1 MSTRTKLLLAL
12 ENAKKHLATT
22 NEQGLSNTQTTGL
35 EQTNQTKSKLNIL
48 TGGTYSPPAR
58 RKSLLSRVG
67 VANRP
72 TYDLIADGILG
83 KNEDYQPKL
92 SLSKTGGEV
101 SSLVAER
108 LKNLRERTL
117 SKISSETNF
126 AESSFFGFESDG
138 TPIWSSVVSG
148 HRGVEEGLHHH
159 TKQAKTNLSHHSI
172 HLPVIV
178 DWPKTL
184 QYSNHQTFKNWST
197 TTENRRATQ
206 LSERVID
213 SPQESLNPLILI
225 GDSQTGKS
233 HLIHAIGQAVLLRD
247 QGPVYFLR
255 GDDLPDVL
263 DVENTWS
270 DVFAN
275 SVMLLIDDIDLILSD
290 QEVANSIGRM
300 LDYALNM
307 NVHVVVT
314 ARSSPEDWPASSLW
328 DILRGGVRSILSPV
342 GAGSLMLYARKL
354 SNERNLML
362 SDEQLALIVTDG
374 DVSWRATKSGI
385 DKIEAAIN
393 SGDKLLDTVDV
404 YKLLNDIHSDN
415 EDYLEESKSENVED
429 IANRLISSVIDVV
442 YSDEEPVGIEI
453 TTTLPELSDDYT
465 PPEIDIESFIGK
477 QTDLVEAHIKKT
489 LDELTPEAPS
499 VIDVHD
505 RDKHLVAKMNRIV
518 KQDHAKAAEILTELD
533 MSIDEKF
540 AFSDSEVNQNTGRLI
555 ELESMLLDLANRT
568 SDASLEGLID
578 IADELRGLENQLV
591 SLDPERDPL
600 PEFIGDDLDSYTPDD
615 EWNIDSTD
623 VSAESLIDANSI
635 PLTPIARVLEPHP
648 EGLMQT
654 STITP
659 VSPVLD
665 GEEE

>member
-1 MSTRTKLLLAL
+1 
-12 ENAKKHLATT
+12 
-22 NEQGLSNTQTTGL
+22 
-35 EQTNQTKSKLNIL
+35 
-48 TGGTYSPPAR
+48 
-58 RKSLLSRVG
+58 
-67 VANRP
+67 
-72 TYDLIADGILG
+72 
-83 KNEDYQPKL
+83 
-92 SLSKTGGEV
+92 
-101 SSLVAER
+101 
-108 LKNLRERTL
+108 
-117 SKISSETNF
+117 
-126 AESSFFGFESDG
+126 
-138 TPIWSSVVSG
+138 
-148 HRGVEEGLHHH
+148 
-159 TKQAKTNLSHHSI
+159 
-172 HLPVIV
+172 
-178 DWPKTL
+178 
-184 QYSNHQTFKNWST
+184 
-197 TTENRRATQ
+197 
-206 LSERVID
+206 
-213 SPQESLNPLILI
+213 
-225 GDSQTGKS
+225 
-233 HLIHAIGQAVLLRD
+233 
-247 QGPVYFLR
+247 
-255 GDDLPDVL
+255 
-263 DVENTWS
+263 
-270 DVFAN
+270 
-275 SVMLLIDDIDLILSD
+275 
-290 QEVANSIGRM
+290 
-300 LDYALNM
+300 
-307 NVHVVVT
+307 
-314 ARSSPEDWPASSLW
+314 
-328 DILRGGVRSILSPV
+328 
-342 GAGSLMLYARKL
+342 
-354 SNERNLML
+354 ML